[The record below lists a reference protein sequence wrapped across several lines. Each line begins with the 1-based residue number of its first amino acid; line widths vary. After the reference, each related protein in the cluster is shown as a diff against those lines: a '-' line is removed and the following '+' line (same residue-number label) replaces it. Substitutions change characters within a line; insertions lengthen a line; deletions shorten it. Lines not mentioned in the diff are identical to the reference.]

1 MPAVRSEKS
10 ISVYRKKTV
19 PVPRMRRRLT
29 ASQKEMATLHR
40 EMRNAIKELEA
51 TKEWLDSLEPWDA
64 VASFRFPI
72 GTRVRIT

>member
-1 MPAVRSEKS
+1 M
-10 ISVYRKKTV
+10 
-19 PVPRMRRRLT
+19 T